1 MDTCLTIRH
10 VLGFS
15 LIVTVLVIGV
25 PRATQTAS
33 EEWPPARVITIQGQP
48 LSRLLTRTTGARDT
62 FWPAGRLEQ
71 DGGQISGVAQD
82 QNEQPLA
89 AQTVQLTRVFRVNG
103 NRAEQIR
110 RTATTTAHGRFSFM
124 ALPPGEYLLE
134 VFVGD
139 EVVASATATLAD
151 GVMQVSGLT
160 LTQDGSAS
168 EGGGLHPAAWVAIGA
183 GIGVAT
189 VFGLLILVLTSG
201 H

>member
-89 AQTVQLTRVFRVNG
+89 AQTVQLTRVFRVNERWTPSFG
-103 NRAEQIR
+103 QGFV
-110 RTATTTAHGRFSFM
+110 TAKV
-124 ALPPGEYLLE
+124 E
-134 VFVGD
+134 
-139 EVVASATATLAD
+139 
-151 GVMQVSGLT
+151 SG
-160 LTQDGSAS
+160 S
-168 EGGGLHPAAWVAIGA
+168 
-183 GIGVAT
+183 
-189 VFGLLILVLTSG
+189 
-201 H
+201 

>member
-1 MDTCLTIRH
+1 MLETR
-10 VLGFS
+10 S
-15 LIVTVLVIGV
+15 
-25 PRATQTAS
+25 
-33 EEWPPARVITIQGQP
+33 GQ
-48 LSRLLTRTTGARDT
+48 LEL
-62 FWPAGRLEQ
+62 WEQ

-82 QNEQPLA
+82 QNGRLLPA
-89 AQTVQLTRVFRVNG
+89 HMVRLTRVSRVNG

-110 RTATTTAHGRFSFM
+110 RTATTTADGRFSFM

-151 GVMQVSGLT
+151 GVMRVSGFT

-189 VFGLLILVLTSG
+189 VFGLLILVFTSG